1 MIKALKLLHYLGSM
15 LLMLGCYLHLFTDTS
30 QRAQG
35 MLIVASCIGLGL
47 VLMAPFP
54 VALMIQWAKNQDNQS
69 LPSSETAEQQSI
81 TAEKPLEKHQDKP
94 QDKS

>member
-1 MIKALKLLHYLGSM
+1 MIIALKLLHYLGSM

-47 VLMAPFP
+47 VMMAPFP
-54 VALMIQWAKNQDNQS
+54 VALMIQWAKNQDSQS
-69 LPSSETAEQQSI
+69 LPASEAASEKSSPSPAEKSSENS
-81 TAEKPLEKHQDKP
+81 

>member
-1 MIKALKLLHYLGSM
+1 MIKAFKLLHYLGSM

-47 VLMAPFP
+47 VMMAPFP
-54 VALMIQWAKNQDNQS
+54 VALMIQWAKNQDSQS
-69 LPSSETAEQQSI
+69 LPASEAASEKSSPSSAEKSSENS
-81 TAEKPLEKHQDKP
+81 